1 MKTVLLLILLIVV
14 IYAACDTSRTRHNA
28 PRKGMPDE

>member
-14 IYAACDTSRTRHNA
+14 IYAACDTAHARHT
-28 PRKGMPDE
+28 PPDKVYPDE